1 MQPSPRADSWGLGLG
16 IIVFAVWVY
25 CLLEV
30 IMTDE
35 SRIRNLSKTTWI
47 MIVLL
52 TFEVGAVAWL
62 VAGRPT
68 AQQRDLP
75 YKGNTGRPVP
85 RYPEYDRP
93 GRFAA
98 TNPDDDEA
106 FLRQVRERAEQQTRS
121 AREQRERARRARARQ
136 SSRARP
142 SRRAGHPDGSPS
154 RAAPDGDTPDDTPG
168 ARRARVRAR
177 VETVSRSGG
186 LPVGVDAAVPGRGL
200 DLQGGV
206 GDVVPLPEQRLPVA
220 EDPLHVGTGSATR
233 CAVATCIPEVRV
245 HTCRSC
251 TSVTPAMPARSAVTS
266 WGSIPAGTCCPS
278 TASTCRPRA
287 TPRIATKTPMASAT
301 TCPRGA
307 RPCG

>member
-1 MQPSPRADSWGLGLG
+1 MLVRGGLGLG

-68 AQQRDLP
+68 TQPRNLP

-106 FLRQVRERAEQQTRS
+106 FLRQVRERAEQQMRA
-121 AREQRERARRARARQ
+121 AREQRAERERQAELERRSEAEGRSAQ
-136 SSRARP
+136 
-142 SRRAGHPDGSPS
+142 DGSPS
-154 RAAPDGDTPDDTPG
+154 PAAPDGDAPDDRP
-168 ARRARVRAR
+168 
-177 VETVSRSGG
+177 SG
-186 LPVGVDAAVPGRGL
+186 
-200 DLQGGV
+200 
-206 GDVVPLPEQRLPVA
+206 
-220 EDPLHVGTGSATR
+220 H
-233 CAVATCIPEVRV
+233 
-245 HTCRSC
+245 
-251 TSVTPAMPARSAVTS
+251 
-266 WGSIPAGTCCPS
+266 AG
-278 TASTCRPRA
+278 
-287 TPRIATKTPMASAT
+287 
-301 TCPRGA
+301 
-307 RPCG
+307 

>member
-1 MQPSPRADSWGLGLG
+1 MLVRGGLGLG

-68 AQQRDLP
+68 AQPRDLP

-106 FLRQVRERAEQQTRS
+106 FLRQVRERAEQQTRA
-121 AREQRERARRARARQ
+121 AREQRAERERQAELARRAELERQAGLEGRAEAEGRTAQ
-136 SSRARP
+136 
-142 SRRAGHPDGSPS
+142 DGSPIRS
-154 RAAPDGDTPDDTPG
+154 APDGDTSDDTPEG
-168 ARRARVRAR
+168 
-177 VETVSRSGG
+177 
-186 LPVGVDAAVPGRGL
+186 
-200 DLQGGV
+200 Q
-206 GDVVPLPEQRLPVA
+206 
-220 EDPLHVGTGSATR
+220 
-233 CAVATCIPEVRV
+233 
-245 HTCRSC
+245 
-251 TSVTPAMPARSAVTS
+251 
-266 WGSIPAGTCCPS
+266 AG
-278 TASTCRPRA
+278 
-287 TPRIATKTPMASAT
+287 
-301 TCPRGA
+301 
-307 RPCG
+307 

>member
-1 MQPSPRADSWGLGLG
+1 MLVRGGLGLG

-68 AQQRDLP
+68 TQPRDLP

-98 TNPDDDEA
+98 TDPEDDER
-106 FLRQVRERAEQQTRS
+106 FLRQVRERAEEQRRLYREKQR
-121 AREQRERARRARARQ
+121 REQ
-136 SSRARP
+136 
-142 SRRAGHPDGSPS
+142 GND
-154 RAAPDGDTPDDTPG
+154 
-168 ARRARVRAR
+168 
-177 VETVSRSGG
+177 ET
-186 LPVGVDAAVPGRGL
+186 
-200 DLQGGV
+200 
-206 GDVVPLPEQRLPVA
+206 
-220 EDPLHVGTGSATR
+220 
-233 CAVATCIPEVRV
+233 
-245 HTCRSC
+245 
-251 TSVTPAMPARSAVTS
+251 
-266 WGSIPAGTCCPS
+266 
-278 TASTCRPRA
+278 
-287 TPRIATKTPMASAT
+287 
-301 TCPRGA
+301 
-307 RPCG
+307 

>member
-1 MQPSPRADSWGLGLG
+1 MLVRGGLGLG

-62 VAGRPT
+62 VAGRPPT
-68 AQQRDLP
+68 QPRNLP

-106 FLRQVRERAEQQTRS
+106 FLRQVRERAEQQMRA
-121 AREQRERARRARARQ
+121 AREQRAERERQ
-136 SSRARP
+136 SELE
-142 SRRAGHPDGSPS
+142 RRSEAEGRSAQDGSPS
-154 RAAPDGDTPDDTPG
+154 PAAPDGDTPDDRP
-168 ARRARVRAR
+168 
-177 VETVSRSGG
+177 SG
-186 LPVGVDAAVPGRGL
+186 
-200 DLQGGV
+200 
-206 GDVVPLPEQRLPVA
+206 
-220 EDPLHVGTGSATR
+220 H
-233 CAVATCIPEVRV
+233 
-245 HTCRSC
+245 
-251 TSVTPAMPARSAVTS
+251 
-266 WGSIPAGTCCPS
+266 AG
-278 TASTCRPRA
+278 
-287 TPRIATKTPMASAT
+287 
-301 TCPRGA
+301 
-307 RPCG
+307 